1 MSYKKIDSLS
11 HFGRSTTSQ
20 MKWKNFNNEQKTWR
34 EKNGVYLCLISN
46 FLFYFKP
53 SLNDLQSNEWSNVCE
68 NDVSYHI
75 SLWHLFRP
83 GCKQFGQCLEK
94 TKAFLEWAIYRS
106 MMRKNDTKYIP
117 SFVYVFRKLSNS
129 TFILIDIFM
138 NSSSNKTFM
147 L

>member
-1 MSYKKIDSLS
+1 MSIYSL
-11 HFGRSTTSQ
+11 G
-20 MKWKNFNNEQKTWR
+20 
-34 EKNGVYLCLISN
+34 
-46 FLFYFKP
+46 FKAEVKERILENVALSEYYWVPLEMLGAP
-53 SLNDLQSNEWSNVCE
+53 SFNDLQSNEWSNVCE

-129 TFILIDIFM
+129 TFMLIDIFM